1 MFEHREYIYIIDKES
16 THILDNSMAKIPL
29 FLQSIPL
36 QYISHNNIT
45 RHMGVESRWGWFLNI
60 VYLLKKLHGEINM
73 DLMLGENNRNSI
85 KYWSSGVFS
94 VGNEMKIHTHG
105 IMCLGSISMHSS
117 STKKELSTKIFDE
130 IYLVADNDIILQVMW
145 AN

>member
-1 MFEHREYIYIIDKES
+1 
-16 THILDNSMAKIPL
+16 MALI
-29 FLQSIPL
+29 
-36 QYISHNNIT
+36 
-45 RHMGVESRWGWFLNI
+45 
-60 VYLLKKLHGEINM
+60 
-73 DLMLGENNRNSI
+73 LGENNRNSI

-105 IMCLGSISMHSS
+105 IMCLGSIPMHSY